1 MNTAVMVVLA
11 GLAFGSPSD
20 EVGRTERVRFHSDAW
35 VNLHHFL
42 YQWARAE
49 EGIGTGRQ
57 AVEVTERNEV
67 HRLTPEQLDA
77 WRVAVDFYREH
88 LAARDHFDGDMLRI
102 KAALLDPTV
111 PGTGSVEALQGVGP
125 TGLGPR
131 LDAAMGVYR
140 TVWWPG
146 HDRGNRAWIAEVLP
160 LAQRF
165 EARYVPVLERS
176 YGGTFDHEVRL
187 DASAYAN
194 WAGGYTSNRPP
205 HTVVLS
211 GDPRNEGL
219 YGLELIYH
227 EVSHTSP
234 LGRPNIDGVNEAF
247 AALDAEPPSNLWH
260 AIIFYT
266 AGWATRGIARD
277 LDLPEHVPYAVN
289 EGLTGFRGW
298 EGLWPALEE
307 HWAPVLEERTTRE
320 EALER
325 LARAMAG

>member
-1 MNTAVMVVLA
+1 MNAAVLVVLS
-11 GLAFGSPSD
+11 GLAFGPQSD
-20 EVGRTERVRFHSDAW
+20 EVGRTERIRFHSDAW

-57 AVEVTERNEV
+57 AVEVPERDDV
-67 HRLTPEQLDA
+67 DRLAPGQHAA
-77 WRVAVDFYREH
+77 WRAAVDFYREH
-88 LAARDHFDGDMLRI
+88 LAAQGHFDSDMLRI
-102 KAALLDPTV
+102 KAALLDATAS
-111 PGTGSVEALQGVGP
+111 GTGAAGALRGVGP
-125 TGLGPR
+125 PGVGPV
-131 LDAAMGVYR
+131 LDAAMEVYR

-146 HDRGNRAWIAEVLP
+146 HDRANRAWIAELLP
-160 LAQRF
+160 MAQRF
-165 EARYVPVLERS
+165 ESRYVPLLERS

-187 DASAYAN
+187 DATTYGN

-211 GDPRNEGL
+211 TDPRNQGL

-234 LGRPNIDGVNEAF
+234 LGRPNVDGVDQAF

-260 AIIFYT
+260 AIIFYA
-266 AGWATRGIARD
+266 AGWTTRGIARD
-277 LDLPEHVPYAVN
+277 LGLPEHVPYAVN

-307 HWAPVLEERTTRE
+307 HWAPVLEGRSTRE

-325 LARAMAG
+325 LARALAG